1 MGGQTYA
8 GPLTAVAGVT
18 YASYGPSLAT
28 ISAVSNANG
37 ILATNQSNIII
48 KDLNVTGAGG
58 TSGAGVKILN
68 TSGNASNI
76 TIRGITASGFAAQ
89 GIEVTASGGQISN
102 INISDC
108 TVLNCTTGNADSTG
122 TAGIKVMGV
131 YGAQVST
138 NYGIRNISISNCI
151 VHDCPGVAGTPN
163 WCGSGIFVSECDT
176 GVITNCIAYNTGTLC
191 NGPTGPAGI
200 WIADAKNFV
209 IQYCTAYDNK
219 SATTD
224 GNGFDLDGGC
234 DNCTI
239 QYCYSYNNK
248 GYGFLSWTYSDP
260 THITGNTNCVI
271 RFNISVGD
279 LMGGIQ
285 LGAAGSTNTGGKVYG
300 NTITNAIRCL
310 EVDNRR
316 HWRRLFRIIFFR

>member
-1 MGGQTYA
+1 MGLPVVTVSKGGLAVTDAIAGLPVDEATTGRGIPVTYVASGGLPVRSTTTRFYVDGVAGNDGNSGSQSLPWKTIPKVNGSSFVAPSAVYFMGGQTYA

-200 WIADAKNFV
+200 WIADAR
-209 IQYCTAYDNK
+209 T
-219 SATTD
+219 S
-224 GNGFDLDGGC
+224 
-234 DNCTI
+234 
-239 QYCYSYNNK
+239 
-248 GYGFLSWTYSDP
+248 
-260 THITGNTNCVI
+260 
-271 RFNISVGD
+271 
-279 LMGGIQ
+279 
-285 LGAAGSTNTGGKVYG
+285 
-300 NTITNAIRCL
+300 
-310 EVDNRR
+310 
-316 HWRRLFRIIFFR
+316 